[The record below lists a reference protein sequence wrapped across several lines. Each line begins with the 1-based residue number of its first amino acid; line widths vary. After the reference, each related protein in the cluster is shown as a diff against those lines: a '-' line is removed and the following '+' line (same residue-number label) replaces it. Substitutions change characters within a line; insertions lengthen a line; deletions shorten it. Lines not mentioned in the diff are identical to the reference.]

1 MPFILHFS
9 GYLLVS
15 AIALSVDFGLFLA
28 LTGLMATEAVST
40 GIFSYSAGLILHFLL
55 SKRFVFSDRHNKHV
69 ARLFAEYALSGVAG
83 IALTAATM
91 KLAIDGLSVSP
102 VAAKLIAVGVSFVV
116 VYLLRKTI
124 VFAEYA
130 R

>member
-28 LTGLMATEAVST
+28 LTGLMVTEAVST

-91 KLAIDGLSVSP
+91 KLAIEGLSVSP

>member
-91 KLAIDGLSVSP
+91 KLAIEGLSVSP